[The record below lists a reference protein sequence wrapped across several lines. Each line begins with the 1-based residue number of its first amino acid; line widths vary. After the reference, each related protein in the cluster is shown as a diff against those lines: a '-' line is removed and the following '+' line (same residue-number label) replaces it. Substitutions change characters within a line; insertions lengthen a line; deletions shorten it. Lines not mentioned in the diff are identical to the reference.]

1 MKHREP
7 YQDNYG
13 EVNKVNS
20 RKPMIPLK
28 YDQSYKGVPDELVL
42 DIKKAKLYA
51 VNDNYKLIPIVG
63 NADGVKI
70 IRRTQ
75 SITANTNSVNI
86 GLVIAKGDTLE
97 VKQNGITINEG
108 INYNIENGQ
117 IVKIKGVWNGDLEEI
132 IFTFTLFKKQS
143 SSGGGET
150 VDPGDDDDV
159 ILPQNGEN
167 GQILIKTVSGMAWAD
182 VDITDEQ
189 YRSIVQNTIGADYL
203 VGESTNNH
211 ATRSVRVP
219 SSFPQNGITGQALVR
234 TTDGIVWADVDIT
247 EEQYD
252 DIIDN
257 TIGTKY
263 TVSLTSLAEA
273 CEISAQSLEPVKIP
287 EGIPFDG
294 EEGQVLYKTDAGVE
308 WKDLDLTNTAYRN
321 IISNT
326 LGDKYL
332 Q

>member
-28 YDQSYKGVPDELVL
+28 YTQSYKGVPDELVL
-42 DIKKAKLYA
+42 DIEHAKLYA
-51 VNDNYKLIPIVG
+51 VNDDFKLIPIVG

-70 IRRTQ
+70 VRATKV
-75 SITANTNSVNI
+75 ITANTDKVAI
-86 GLVIAKGDTLE
+86 GLTIAEGDTLE
-97 VKQNGITINEG
+97 VKQNGVAINEG
-108 INYNIENGQ
+108 INYTIDNGN
-117 IVKIKGVWNGDLEEI
+117 IVKLNGIWNGDLEEI
-132 IFTFTLFKKQS
+132 VFTFTLFKKQT
-143 SSGGGET
+143 SSGGGGT
-150 VDPGDDDDV
+150 IDPGDDDDV
-159 ILPQNGEN
+159 ILPHNGEN

-189 YRSIVQNTIGADYL
+189 YRTIVQNTIGADYIL
-203 VGESTNNH
+203 GESTNNN

-219 SSFPQNGITGQALVR
+219 KTFPQNGVSGQALVR
-234 TTDGIVWADVDIT
+234 TADGMVWADVDIT

-263 TVSLTSLAEA
+263 TVSLTSLAQA
-273 CEISAQSLEPVKIP
+273 LEISVQSLEPTKIP

-294 EEGQVLYKTDAGVE
+294 ESGQVLYKTDAGVE
-308 WKDLDLTNTAYRN
+308 WKDLDLTNTAYRT

>member
-1 MKHREP
+1 MKHREA

-28 YDQSYKGVPDELVL
+28 YAQSYKGVPDELVL
-42 DIKKAKLYA
+42 DIDNAKLYA

-70 IRRTQ
+70 VKRTQ
-75 SITANTNSVNI
+75 SITANTNTVNI
-86 GLVIAKGDTLE
+86 GLTISEGDTLE

-108 INYNIENGQ
+108 INYTIENGQ
-117 IVKIKGVWNGDLEEI
+117 IVKINGIWNGDLEEI

-143 SSGGGET
+143 SSSGGT
-150 VDPGDDDDV
+150 VDPGGDDDV

-189 YRSIVQNTIGADYL
+189 YRTIVQNTLGSDYL
-203 VGESTNNH
+203 LGESTNNH
-211 ATRSVRVP
+211 ATRSVKVP
-219 SSFPQNGITGQALVR
+219 DSFPQNGVTGQALVR
-234 TTDGIVWADVDIT
+234 TANGIVWADVDIT

-273 CEISAQSLEPVKIP
+273 LEISVQSLEPVKIP
-287 EGIPFDG
+287 EGIPFNG

-332 Q
+332 